1 VAAARPRVRR
11 AARNRERGTGG
22 AAVRRACELHVVHR
36 RPTKRGVLLTVV
48 AEISAG
54 GRTVAPVHFGLQRL
68 ELEHT
73 GAGRWRAEAMF
84 RRSPE
89 PLATCLS
96 FVETTEVA
104 VVTGSIQFLLAAA
117 AFE

>member
-1 VAAARPRVRR
+1 MTEDEVQ
-11 AARNRERGTGG
+11 
-22 AAVRRACELHVVHR
+22 AVLSAYGLHVVHR
-36 RPTKRGVLLTVV
+36 RPTRFGVLLTVA
-48 AEISAG
+48 AEISEG

-73 GAGRWRAEAMF
+73 GAGRWRAETMF

-89 PLATCLS
+89 PLATCLA

-104 VVTGSIQFLLAAA
+104 VLTEWIRFVLAAA
-117 AFE
+117 TLE